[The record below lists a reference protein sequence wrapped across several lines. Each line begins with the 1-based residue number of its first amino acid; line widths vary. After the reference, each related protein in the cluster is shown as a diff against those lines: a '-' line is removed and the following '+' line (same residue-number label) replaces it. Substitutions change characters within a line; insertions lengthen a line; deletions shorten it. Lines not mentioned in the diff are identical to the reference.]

1 LGTENGDMGTENGS
15 FMYAPSC
22 PYCKMFGPCVIG
34 DRMVI
39 LGTEN
44 GTKLYEIFGTK
55 YTVIIGAYIRFRPTQ
70 QMTVT
75 GAIPS
80 MLRVLLTLQAA
91 FP

>member
-1 LGTENGDMGTENGS
+1 
-15 FMYAPSC
+15 
-22 PYCKMFGPCVIG
+22 
-34 DRMVI
+34 MVI

-44 GTKLYEIFGTK
+44 GTKWYEIFGTK